1 MFKKFIIATALCLI
15 LASCA
20 QAEPIKIGD
29 VFNKFPVKEGYFYD
43 WKDGK
48 GYNVLGLELAQ
59 YKGFSVNAAYVGM
72 EGAGMTLDYS
82 LSNLPVENVPV
93 LKLVEYLSVGYGAAI
108 QQITLTNVDENPSED
123 NKLIH
128 GTVLYCKIK
137 F

>member
-1 MFKKFIIATALCLI
+1 MFKRLIMALAVCFMATA
-15 LASCA
+15 A
-20 QAEPIKIGD
+20 QAESVKIGD
-29 VFNKFPVKEGYFYD
+29 ILNKLPVKEGYFYD

-72 EGAGMTLDYS
+72 EGAGVTLDYN
-82 LSNLPVENVPV
+82 LSGLPIENVPV
-93 LKLVEYLSVGYGAAI
+93 LKYAEYLSVGYGAAV
-108 QQITLTNVDENPSED
+108 QQITLKDVDENPSED

-128 GTVLYCKIK
+128 GPVLYCKIK